1 MKKLY
6 WTAAGLY
13 FAALPVGA
21 GGYNPVPET
30 AEVVFPE
37 SDGNAGIAAA
47 VVFGVI
53 FLIGIIQIATRKR
66 QNRGRKREIR
76 GGQGRIRSLRMRGAK
91 RPAVLAYTRRKN
103 K

>member
-1 MKKLY
+1 MRKLY
-6 WTAAGLY
+6 WTAAGL
-13 FAALPVGA
+13 FLAALPVGA

-66 QNRGRKREIR
+66 QNRGDGDK
-76 GGQGRIRSLRMRGAK
+76 G
-91 RPAVLAYTRRKN
+91 
-103 K
+103 